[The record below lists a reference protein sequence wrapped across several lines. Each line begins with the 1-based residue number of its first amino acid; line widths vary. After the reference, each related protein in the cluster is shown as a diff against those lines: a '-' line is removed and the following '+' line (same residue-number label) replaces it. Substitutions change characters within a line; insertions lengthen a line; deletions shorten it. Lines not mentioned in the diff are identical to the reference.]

1 MAGSGSFTGTT
12 ANSAIVPTITW
23 SAAQSQ
29 EGNYSDV
36 TAVLTYDRT
45 NSGYTTYGTWSGS
58 ITINGAATA
67 GSRYLEIGY
76 QTHTEA
82 IRATVRV
89 YHETDGSRS
98 VTISAA
104 GGISGTSL
112 SSTEIA
118 ASVTLNTI
126 PRASALSFGTFT
138 LGAAAGITVQAASE
152 SFRHTIRCAL
162 GSKSAVIADRT
173 SARSVS
179 WTMPLAW
186 AAELPESTAGAGTLT
201 VETYQGSTLIGSRS
215 YACTVYVPE
224 SVKPSGT
231 LTVSVVNEGAA
242 ADWGVCIRG
251 RSSLSYQAAVTG
263 AYGAAVRTCRVS
275 FSGASADGLSGT
287 VGPAERSGSQKAT
300 AVVTDARGR
309 SVTLTSA
316 AVEVLDYYQPVLE
329 TVSVGRCGA
338 DGTLQTD
345 GAYVRIL
352 CTARCAPC
360 GGHNALTLR
369 ARYRRVGGSW
379 GAYQSLTSGTA
390 SVLAGFETTG

>member
-89 YHETDGSRS
+89 YHEADGSRS

-118 ASVTLNTI
+118 ASVTLNMI
-126 PRASALSFGTFT
+126 PRASTLSFGTFT

-152 SFRHTIRCAL
+152 SFRHT
-162 GSKSAVIADRT
+162 
-173 SARSVS
+173 
-179 WTMPLAW
+179 
-186 AAELPESTAGAGTLT
+186 
-201 VETYQGSTLIGSRS
+201 
-215 YACTVYVPE
+215 
-224 SVKPSGT
+224 
-231 LTVSVVNEGAA
+231 
-242 ADWGVCIRG
+242 
-251 RSSLSYQAAVTG
+251 
-263 AYGAAVRTCRVS
+263 
-275 FSGASADGLSGT
+275 
-287 VGPAERSGSQKAT
+287 RSGRKA
-300 AVVTDARGR
+300 R
-309 SVTLTSA
+309 
-316 AVEVLDYYQPVLE
+316 
-329 TVSVGRCGA
+329 
-338 DGTLQTD
+338 
-345 GAYVRIL
+345 
-352 CTARCAPC
+352 
-360 GGHNALTLR
+360 
-369 ARYRRVGGSW
+369 
-379 GAYQSLTSGTA
+379 
-390 SVLAGFETTG
+390 

>member
-1 MAGSGSFTGTT
+1 M
-12 ANSAIVPTITW
+12 PTITW

-89 YHETDGSRS
+89 YHEADGSRS

-126 PRASALSFGTFT
+126 PARV
-138 LGAAAGITVQAASE
+138 GAQLRDVHARRGGGDHGAAASE

-186 AAELPESTAGAGTLT
+186 AAELP
-201 VETYQGSTLIGSRS
+201 
-215 YACTVYVPE
+215 
-224 SVKPSGT
+224 
-231 LTVSVVNEGAA
+231 
-242 ADWGVCIRG
+242 
-251 RSSLSYQAAVTG
+251 
-263 AYGAAVRTCRVS
+263 
-275 FSGASADGLSGT
+275 
-287 VGPAERSGSQKAT
+287 
-300 AVVTDARGR
+300 
-309 SVTLTSA
+309 
-316 AVEVLDYYQPVLE
+316 
-329 TVSVGRCGA
+329 
-338 DGTLQTD
+338 
-345 GAYVRIL
+345 
-352 CTARCAPC
+352 
-360 GGHNALTLR
+360 R
-369 ARYRRVGGSW
+369 ARPGR
-379 GAYQSLTSGTA
+379 
-390 SVLAGFETTG
+390 EH

>member
-138 LGAAAGITVQAASE
+138 LGAARGSRCRRRARASAT
-152 SFRHTIRCAL
+152 R
-162 GSKSAVIADRT
+162 SA
-173 SARSVS
+173 ARS
-179 WTMPLAW
+179 
-186 AAELPESTAGAGTLT
+186 
-201 VETYQGSTLIGSRS
+201 
-215 YACTVYVPE
+215 
-224 SVKPSGT
+224 
-231 LTVSVVNEGAA
+231 
-242 ADWGVCIRG
+242 G
-251 RSSLSYQAAVTG
+251 R
-263 AYGAAVRTCRVS
+263 
-275 FSGASADGLSGT
+275 
-287 VGPAERSGSQKAT
+287 KA
-300 AVVTDARGR
+300 R
-309 SVTLTSA
+309 
-316 AVEVLDYYQPVLE
+316 
-329 TVSVGRCGA
+329 
-338 DGTLQTD
+338 
-345 GAYVRIL
+345 
-352 CTARCAPC
+352 
-360 GGHNALTLR
+360 
-369 ARYRRVGGSW
+369 
-379 GAYQSLTSGTA
+379 
-390 SVLAGFETTG
+390 